1 MVLEAGVTGLEPT
14 PAPFERG
21 AGLGI
26 VPYLGQPGPDGLA
39 CGGPGQERFSPLVL
53 ALDPVQRLGV
63 VGVLQPTVWI
73 GNALAMVI
81 VDLLATRG
89 GNARQRPHRANL
101 PDSGTGSTTPRRV
114 LAPLFAHL
122 RNVGISLEMAAA
134 CRLLLMGARSRWKP
148 WLTVALLLGLISG
161 IVLTAAAG
169 ARRTETAFPR
179 LLQADKAANVLVSPQ
194 NLGSPAL
201 FGAISR
207 LPEVTSLAWVRILD
221 MFLLDRSG
229 KPVTTGPAPGAPA
242 LFAAAPVDGRFGT
255 SVDRVKVLR
264 GTMYSPDDA
273 DEVMVG
279 PQVAQRYHLRPG
291 NHLRLLDVPIG
302 ANGEPEVSRARHLSF
317 RVTAVVVFDSQ
328 IVPVSATDQAP
339 EILLTKAFADKDAP
353 LPTVSADGA
362 YVRLR
367 QGASVAAFDR
377 QANQLS
383 MRYATATIGGPL
395 FEADLSD
402 QRAKVEHAIMPEA
415 TALWL
420 FAIIVG
426 LIGLALAGQLAS
438 RQHAIAAPELKLMQA
453 LGATRGQ
460 LLALMAVRTVV
471 ATVVG
476 ALLGLV
482 AALAASPLTPI
493 GPARLAE
500 PAPGFAVNLVVLG
513 AGLAG
518 TMLLPVLVVLP
529 AAWRLAQRAAGGPN
543 PSVAT
548 LAGGRLG
555 VTGAL
560 GTVRGPVSLVTGV
573 RMAFG
578 PRSGGAGP
586 VGSALAATTLAL
598 GALMASLVFGS
609 SLDRLVGTPRLYGQT
624 WQLEFQLGFG
634 AAPKQ
639 LVQPVLLATD
649 PRGAYSG
656 GRYGE
661 LSIGNQTVP
670 AIGIDPIKGDV
681 APLLLRGRRPRN
693 GHEIVLGARTLA
705 SLDKQMGDT
714 VTVRYSGVRRTMRI
728 VGEAV
733 FPAFGLGTFTPTSL
747 GEGAELTGEPLA
759 AGTAGEGCP
768 RGASCY
774 NFFLIRFPPA
784 AQVDAASRA
793 LATFAGSLGCPPGAC
808 VPVAD
813 QRPADIQNYERVRDT
828 PLVLGALLGFLSL
841 ATLAH
846 VLVTSARRGRRD
858 LAVLKALGLT
868 RRQVAATVA
877 WQATALAVAA
887 LVIGTPLGVVAG
899 KLAWAAFATSL
910 GVPTGADI
918 PVFAVLATVA
928 GALLAAN
935 ALAAGPGLAA
945 SWAPPAE
952 ALRSE

>member
-1 MVLEAGVTGLEPT
+1 
-14 PAPFERG
+14 
-21 AGLGI
+21 
-26 VPYLGQPGPDGLA
+26 
-39 CGGPGQERFSPLVL
+39 
-53 ALDPVQRLGV
+53 
-63 VGVLQPTVWI
+63 
-73 GNALAMVI
+73 
-81 VDLLATRG
+81 
-89 GNARQRPHRANL
+89 
-101 PDSGTGSTTPRRV
+101 
-114 LAPLFAHL
+114 
-122 RNVGISLEMAAA
+122 MAAA
-134 CRLLLMGARSRWKP
+134 YRLLFMGARARWKP
-148 WLTVALLLGLISG
+148 WLALALLLGIISG
-161 IVLTAAAG
+161 TVLTAAAG

-179 LLQADKAANVLVSPQ
+179 LLQADKAATVLVSPQ

-201 FGAISR
+201 YGAISR
-207 LPEVTSLAWVRILD
+207 LPEVSSLAWVRILD
-221 MFLLDRSG
+221 MFLLDQSG

-255 SVDRVKVLR
+255 SVDHVKVLQ

-273 DEVMVG
+273 DEVMVDL
-279 PQVAQRYHLRPG
+279 QVAQRYHLRAG
-291 NHLRLLDVPIG
+291 DRLQLLDVPLG
-302 ANGEPEVSRARHLSF
+302 ATGVPEVSGARHLSF
-317 RVTAVVVFDSQ
+317 RVTAVVMFDSQ
-328 IVPVSATDQAP
+328 IVPVSATDRAP

-367 QGASVAAFDR
+367 QGTNIAAFDR

-383 MRYATATIGGPL
+383 MRYATATTGGAL

-415 TALWL
+415 IALWL

-460 LLALMAVRTVV
+460 LLALMALRTVV

-482 AALAASPLTPI
+482 AALAASPLMPI

-500 PAPGFAVNLVVLG
+500 PAPGFAANLGVLG
-513 AGLAG
+513 AGLVA

-529 AAWRLAQRAAGGPN
+529 GAWRLAQRAGAQRN
-543 PSVAT
+543 LSV
-548 LAGGRLG
+548 LALEGGRLPAAG
-555 VTGAL
+555 PL
-560 GTVRGPVSLVTGV
+560 GSIRGPVSLVTGV
-573 RMAFG
+573 RMALG
-578 PRSGGAGP
+578 PRRGGTAP

-639 LVQPVLLATD
+639 LVQPVLSATD
-649 PRGAYSG
+649 PDGAYSA

-670 AIGIDPIKGDV
+670 AIGIDNIKGDV
-681 APLLLRGRRPRN
+681 SPLLLSGRQPLN

-705 SLDKQMGDT
+705 SLNKQLGDT

-733 FPAFGLGTFTPTSL
+733 FPAFGIGTFTPTSL
-747 GEGAELTGEPLA
+747 GDGAELTGQPLS

-774 NFFLIRFPPA
+774 NFFLIRFPPSA
-784 AQVDAASRA
+784 DVNAASRA
-793 LATFAGSLGCPPGAC
+793 LATFAGSVGCPPGAC
-808 VPVAD
+808 LPVAD
-813 QRPADIQNYERVRDT
+813 QRPADIENYERVRDT

-868 RRQVAATVA
+868 RRQVAATLA
-877 WQATALAVAA
+877 WQATALALAA
-887 LVIGTPLGVVAG
+887 LVIGTPLGVIAG

-910 GVPTGADI
+910 GVPTSADI
-918 PVFAVLATVA
+918 PVFAVVATVVA
-928 GALLAAN
+928 ALLAAN

-945 SWAPPAE
+945 SWGPPAE